1 MQPKRTRRD
10 VVAEFLLGGIGPTG
24 DPLIDYL
31 IPYSVDQLARIGGAI
46 VFGGYLFVEAQ
57 AQWVAKLLGRK
68 QPGSCYQ
75 LGEGEWT
82 LNRRLRGD
90 KE

>member
-1 MQPKRTRRD
+1 
-10 VVAEFLLGGIGPTG
+10 
-24 DPLIDYL
+24 
-31 IPYSVDQLARIGGAI
+31 
-46 VFGGYLFVEAQ
+46 VEAQ

-82 LNRRLRGD
+82 LNRRLREKG
-90 KE
+90 

>member
-1 MQPKRTRRD
+1 
-10 VVAEFLLGGIGPTG
+10 
-24 DPLIDYL
+24 
-31 IPYSVDQLARIGGAI
+31 
-46 VFGGYLFVEAQ
+46 
-57 AQWVAKLLGRK
+57 LGRK

-90 KE
+90 K